1 MKTTKTIVKSVIIGL
16 TFILAGFTAFAQ
28 ESITN
33 SSSEQTSV
41 ISNEKTKTATGKVF
55 LKTKKGIETPYLLVN
70 GKKKYKLDAIAGSEI
85 TQDYL
90 ISLEGKSITAS
101 GYLDSKGKIISV
113 TKVID
118 LSIINFPGD
127 AK

>member
-1 MKTTKTIVKSVIIGL
+1 MKTSKTIVKSLIIGL
-16 TFILAGFTAFAQ
+16 AFIFAGFTAFAQ

-55 LKTKKGIETPYLLVN
+55 LKTKKGIETHYLLVN